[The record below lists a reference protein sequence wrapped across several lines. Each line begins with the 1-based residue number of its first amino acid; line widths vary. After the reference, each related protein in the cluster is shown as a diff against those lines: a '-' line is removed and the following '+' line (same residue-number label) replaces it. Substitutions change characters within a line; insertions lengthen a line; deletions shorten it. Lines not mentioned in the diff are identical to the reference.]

1 MRCHLYVALI
11 LVCNIMLIVNSK
23 SKNPKIIIVG
33 DEGGGY
39 SGSSAGNAGGPMVM
53 DAGAAD
59 EDDVLIVSG
68 GGHGGGSMMM
78 IDGEDDKKMKKL
90 EKLMKKKKKK
100 AKSGPILILLPDKQD
115 MPKYDPPAMEM
126 MYQEPPKMYEQPMT
140 SSYASSGSSQQYPLT
155 AASSGIPATIPASI
169 PVLQHP
175 ISYALPMMYHMP
187 PPITQPTIPGNGL
200 MMHDMQA
207 MMMAMM
213 TEMKMAKLISK
224 LEKMMD
230 YWIKSLFHD
239 KCDDTIC
246 ESDLKA

>member
-1 MRCHLYVALI
+1 
-11 LVCNIMLIVNSK
+11 MLIVNSK

-90 EKLMKKKKKK
+90 EKLMKKKKKKK

-230 YWIKSLFHD
+230 Y
-239 KCDDTIC
+239 
-246 ESDLKA
+246 

>member
-1 MRCHLYVALI
+1 
-11 LVCNIMLIVNSK
+11 MLIVNSK

-230 YWIKSLFHD
+230 Y
-239 KCDDTIC
+239 
-246 ESDLKA
+246 